1 MMAEEKETK
10 ENANKWLVVVGLIMT
25 GLLIGGGLV
34 FAGYKLTQQKVPEAA
49 PTLPVERPEVEE
61 ATPSPAP
68 AAPVETLP
76 GNCDDE
82 CVAQGFVSGY
92 CGSAAVYPG
101 EEPCESGETN
111 IGWTKDCQIPE
122 GLIGVQKGCCC
133 VPDGESASGGP
144 TADWEIYTNT
154 DYGYQFKHPAGW
166 IFTAR
171 MVATDPSKPLYVIR
185 QEVQSNNI
193 DDYLVSVRAWDN
205 PDGLSLADW
214 IQFMKDSNAFATPTE
229 DMDTTANTEVGGEQ
243 ALQFWSDPLSGGQEP
258 GECFQACPVLSVYF
272 VHGDKAYAVELNYMR
287 EFDEDSFILFSQILS
302 TFEFL

>member
-1 MMAEEKETK
+1 MAEEKETK

-34 FAGYKLTQQKVPEAA
+34 FAGYKLTQQRVPETSKIT
-49 PTLPVERPEVEE
+49 PTPTRSVVEE
-61 ATPSPAP
+61 ASPSSETIP
-68 AAPVETLP
+68 PVEALP

-111 IGWTKDCQIPE
+111 IGWTKDCSISE

-133 VPDGESASGGP
+133 AAVTEP
-144 TADWEIYTNT
+144 TADWETYTNT

-166 IFTAR
+166 IFSVDITNEDPGTA
-171 MVATDPSKPLYVIR
+171 LYVIR
-185 QEVQSNNI
+185 QGIQSNDV
-193 DDYLVSVRAWDN
+193 DDYRVLVRAWDN
-205 PDGLSLADW
+205 LDGLTLAEW

-229 DMDTTANTEVGGEQ
+229 DMDTAANTEVGGEQ

-272 VHGDKAYAVELNYMR
+272 VHGDKAYAVELNYLR
-287 EFDEDSFILFSQILS
+287 EFDEDSFVLFSQLLS